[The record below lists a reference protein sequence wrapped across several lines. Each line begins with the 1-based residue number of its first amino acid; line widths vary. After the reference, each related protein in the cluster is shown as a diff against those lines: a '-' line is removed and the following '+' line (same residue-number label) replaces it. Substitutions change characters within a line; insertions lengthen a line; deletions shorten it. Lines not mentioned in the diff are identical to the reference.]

1 MARYAVVLTPAA
13 ARALKRIRE
22 ASVQRRLV
30 DAMEAL
36 ADQPRPLGAKRLK
49 GAEGVLRIRVGDY
62 RILYTIDAAVLTVL
76 VVMIGDRKEVYR

>member
-1 MARYAVVLTPAA
+1 MARYAVVLNPGA
-13 ARALKRIRE
+13 ARALKRIRD

-36 ADQPRPLGAKRLK
+36 ADQPRPPGARPLK

-62 RILYTIDAAVLTVL
+62 RILYTIDDRVLTVL